1 LRHHNETDLMKQFL
15 LAVICFFCLSA
26 AAFAQTT
33 SPASTTSIKG
43 TVIDS
48 ATNKPLG
55 YVTVSVLDAKTN
67 QPVKGSL
74 SKDDGSFELVKLQ
87 PKAYKLVLAFVGYQ
101 NKSVSVTTK
110 EGATSVGKI
119 ILSASSK
126 QLGEVSV
133 TAVKPIIKQEVDRI
147 TYDIQADPE
156 NKVLNVLD
164 MLRKVPMISLDAD
177 DNIKL
182 KGSGSY
188 KILINGKPSSLVAR
202 SPKDVFKAMPASSIE
217 KIEVITNPPAK
228 YDSEGLEGLI
238 NIITKKKIDN
248 GYNGSVNLSYRT
260 PTGGPGGGGSLT
272 VKQGKFGLSTYFG
285 INKYKQ
291 PTTGSSSTRRTFSGS
306 MANNDTTSTRLNQD
320 GTNNYKNTFSYL
332 GAELSYEIDSL
343 NLITG
348 ELSFNGGKGSNNS
361 FQASVLTN
369 TIADTILQQY
379 NNNNYG
385 HNNYNGIDAALNYQL
400 GFKRHKE
407 QLLTFSYKYSVSNDD
422 SYNNLD
428 ITNRKYYNI
437 PNYQQLNNSQS
448 KEQTIQVDYVQPL
461 KKLTIEAGVKGILR
475 DNNSDFGYDQ
485 ADATG
490 LAYNRVDSLSNR
502 YQNYQ
507 YVIGAYNS
515 YTYNYKGI
523 AFKGGLRLEETII
536 DADFITNGTN
546 LNRHFLNLIPS
557 ISINKRFKDNSS
569 VNFGFTQRIQRPE
582 IYNLNPFVDRSNPNF
597 QSTGNPNLVPV
608 VSNNF
613 QIGYSKFKKG
623 SINIG
628 LNYRFSNNSIQQV
641 DTYDPATKITL
652 STYQNI
658 GHNKAL
664 GSNFNINYPITKAW
678 NASLNGNLNYIW
690 IDGLVNGVNTKNSG
704 LQGYFFA
711 STGYK
716 FTTGWRVNA
725 NYSFNSAYITLQGQS
740 NSSNYSSFSVS
751 KEIVKDKLT
760 FSGSVANPFTKY
772 RNYIRTTSGPNFE
785 QSSFN
790 QNYFRS
796 FNFSLYYRFG
806 KLKAD
811 IKKNQRSINNDDK
824 GGGKSSN

>member
-1 LRHHNETDLMKQFL
+1 MRQFL
-15 LAVICFFCLSA
+15 LAVLSVFCLSVA
-26 AAFAQTT
+26 ATAQTT
-33 SPASTTSIKG
+33 APAGTTNIKG
-43 TVIDS
+43 SVIDS

-74 SKDDGSFELVKLQ
+74 SKDDGSFELAKLQ

-101 NKSVSVTTK
+101 NKSVNVTTK
-110 EGATSVGKI
+110 EGTTAVGKI
-119 ILSASSK
+119 LMSASSK
-126 QLGEVSV
+126 QLGEVSI

-147 TYDIQADPE
+147 SYDIQADPE

-202 SPKDVFKAMPASSIE
+202 SPKDVFRAMPASSIE

-238 NIITKKKIDN
+238 NIITKKKLDN
-248 GYNGSVNLSYRT
+248 GYNGSVNLNYRT
-260 PTGGPGGGGSLT
+260 PTGGPGAGGSLT

-285 INKYKQ
+285 TNRFKQ

-306 MANNDTTSTRLNQD
+306 MANNDTSSTRLVQD
-320 GTNNYKNTFSYL
+320 GNQTYKSNYSYL
-332 GAELSYEIDSL
+332 GAELSYEIDTL
-343 NLITG
+343 NLLTA
-348 ELSFNGGKGSNNS
+348 ELNFNGGKSNNNS

-369 TIADTILQQY
+369 TIADTILQRY
-379 NNNNYG
+379 NNNNFG
-385 HNNYNGIDAALNYQL
+385 RSNYNGIDAALNYQL
-400 GFKRHKE
+400 GFKRNKE
-407 QLLTFSYKYSVSNDD
+407 QLLTLSYKYSVWNDD
-422 SYNNLD
+422 SFNNLNID
-428 ITNRKYYNI
+428 NRLYYNI

-448 KEQTIQVDYVQPL
+448 KEQTIQVDYVHPL
-461 KKLTIEAGVKGILR
+461 KKLTIEAGIKGILR

-485 ADATG
+485 AADATG
-490 LAYNRVDSLSNR
+490 LTYNRVDSLSNR

-536 DADFITNGTN
+536 DADFISNGTN

-582 IYNLNPFVDRSNPNF
+582 IYNLNPFIDRSNPNF

-608 VSNNF
+608 VSNNL

-641 DTYDPATKITL
+641 DTYNPATKVTL
-652 STYQNI
+652 TTYENI

-678 NASLNGNLNYIW
+678 NVSLNGNLNYMW
-690 IDGLVNGVNTKNSG
+690 IDGIVNGVRTENEG

-716 FTTGWRVNA
+716 FNKGWRVNA
-725 NYSFNSAYITLQGQS
+725 NYSYNSPYITLQGQS
-740 NSSNYSSFSVS
+740 NAYNYSSFSLN
-751 KEIVKDKLT
+751 KEIIKDKLT
-760 FSGSVANPFTKY
+760 FSGSVANPFSKFRDY
-772 RNYIRTTSGPNFE
+772 VRTTSGPNFE
-785 QSSFN
+785 QNTFSQS
-790 QNYFRS
+790 YYRS
-796 FNFSLYYRFG
+796 FSFSLNYRFG

-824 GGGKSSN
+824 GGGKSAN